1 MLQLVAVRGLQFRE
15 GEEDR
20 WGELTAR
27 DAVPPP
33 YFTASAQAAEGPMNQ
48 LPQRC
53 GSPWQSKPWLMC
65 SEMLL

>member
-27 DAVPPP
+27 DALPPP
-33 YFTASAQAAEGPMNQ
+33 AEGPMNQ